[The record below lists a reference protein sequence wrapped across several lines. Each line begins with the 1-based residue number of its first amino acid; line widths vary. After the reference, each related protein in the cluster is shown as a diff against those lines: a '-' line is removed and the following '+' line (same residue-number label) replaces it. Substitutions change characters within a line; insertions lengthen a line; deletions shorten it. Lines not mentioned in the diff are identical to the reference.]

1 MKLKLSL
8 IIFIFLV
15 IQPIIAQS
23 QLDIEN
29 QQPCYSWAIVGAGLA
44 GITAL
49 AVLLD
54 CGVDPATIAWIDPEF
69 NVGRLGKYYRNVPGN
84 LQTGSFINYV
94 NNCPYFKNVN
104 SSFLDSL
111 QSRDPDEFPQLSVIV
126 DPLADFTTYLR
137 SKVVTITNTV
147 TSLNRNDN
155 YWILEGSDFIINAQ
169 KVILAVGAHP
179 RTLDYDLPEI
189 PLDDALDKDKL
200 TNYVSPTDCIAVF
213 GSMHSA
219 ILILKYLSECSVKQ
233 IINFYIE
240 PYFYGSPGLE
250 GNTALWAKNVLEQ
263 NPPANLIRAL
273 NTPENR
279 EKLFPQ
285 CTKAIYAIGFVPNP
299 ILVNGTFTLE
309 FDEDTGIIDQNLY
322 GIGIAFPATGIC
334 NGQKIAKNGVHAYL
348 GYAKKLIPL
357 WIANDKSY
365 VQSVR
370 EQEELPW
377 M

>member
-15 IQPIIAQS
+15 IQPIIVLS

-29 QQPCYSWAIVGAGLA
+29 QQSCYSWAIVGAGLA

-49 AVLLD
+49 AVLMD
-54 CGVDPATIAWIDPEF
+54 CGVDPASIVWIDPEF

-84 LQTGSFINYV
+84 LQTGSFLVYV
-94 NNCPYFKNVN
+94 NTCPYFKNVN
-104 SSFLDSL
+104 STFLDSL
-111 QSRDPDEFPQLSVIV
+111 QMCDPNEFPPLRVIV

-137 SKVVTITNTV
+137 NKVVAITNV
-147 TSLNRNDN
+147 ITSLNQIDN
-155 YWILEGSDFIINAQ
+155 YWVLEGSDCIINAQ
-169 KVILAVGAHP
+169 KVILAIGAHP
-179 RTLDYDLPEI
+179 RKLNYDLPEI
-189 PLDDALDKDKL
+189 PLDDALDQSKL
-200 TNYVSPTDCIAVF
+200 TSQVSPTDCVAVF

-219 ILILKYLSECSVKQ
+219 ILLLKYLSECSVKQ
-233 IINFYIE
+233 IINFYID

-263 NPPANLIRAL
+263 NPPANLIRVL

-285 CTKAIYAIGFVPNP
+285 CTKAIYAIGFEQNP

-309 FDEDTGIIDQNLY
+309 FDEGTGIIDQNLY

-348 GYAKKLIPL
+348 GYAKNLIPQ

-365 VQSVR
+365 AQSMR